1 MAAYTSQVQARDF
14 YGGVATVPLA
24 ALFFLSTQN
33 NGLAFAFLLR
43 FPVQAPYRRNHRIR
57 IDPCGMYLGID
68 CATPSI
74 KALLVVT
81 PGISFGRGKS
91 SEPSRRRIPNHQL
104 RL

>member
-1 MAAYTSQVQARDF
+1 MLEWPQF
-14 YGGVATVPLA
+14 PLPRY
-24 ALFFLSTQN
+24 FLSTQN

-74 KALLVVT
+74 KALLVDT